1 MSCENS
7 LRLFIIKSKE
17 PRAAVASVLGNGTY
31 FSLLDSFPCFLL
43 PSSAFRFFRSVSVFL
58 AVYSLKINDKL
69 SAVCLDTPRS
79 ALRAPLHLVYMSEMR
94 SALPLPQP
102 RLNLTTALSLSLSFS
117 QSLSLFLPPSATLTP
132 FSISC
137 ANQQCPAAITIADL
151 TARTRKYNKYFCSLM
166 AVFMKA
172 ITVFYRACNRTRPG
186 GGIFNSY

>member
-1 MSCENS
+1 M
-7 LRLFIIKSKE
+7 
-17 PRAAVASVLGNGTY
+17 LGNGTY
-31 FSLLDSFPCFLL
+31 FSLLASSPCFLL

-79 ALRAPLHLVYMSEMR
+79 ALRAPLHLVYMSEML
-94 SALPLPQP
+94 S
-102 RLNLTTALSLSLSFS
+102 LNLASTSRLHSLSLSFS

-172 ITVFYRACNRTRPG
+172 ITVFYRACNRTRSG